1 MSTVESAVRSGSAA
15 GDGVIRLT
23 LPDGKVKEVPR
34 GTTGLAV
41 AESIGPRLAKD
52 ALGVKLSGKV
62 LDLSRPLMESGAFEV
77 VTPKHADALE
87 LYRHSTAHLCA
98 NAVKRLFPG
107 VKIGIGPAIE
117 NGFYYDFDPGRPF
130 TPEDLEKIDAEMRKI
145 VAEDN
150 AVVRK
155 EMSKADA
162 VKLFQGQNDPLKVE
176 IVDGIPEGSLSCY
189 EQKDFIDLCRGPHV
203 PSTGKLGVFKLTH
216 SAGAYWKGDERN
228 PMLQRIYG
236 AVFLTQK
243 DLDEHLARL
252 EAAKARDHR
261 KLGKE
266 LGLFVFHPWA
276 PASPFFLPKGATVYN
291 LLVGFVRD
299 LYVKYGYQEVIT
311 PQIFDVELFKT
322 SGHYQN
328 YHDNMYFT
336 QIDEREFGVKPMNCP
351 GHFLMYASQAYS
363 YRDLPIRFADFGRL
377 HRYEK
382 SGVTQGLTRVR
393 TFAQDDSHIFCSIDQ
408 MAGEMNLF
416 LDFIREVYETFAFR
430 EVKVGLGTRPEKFMG
445 EIENWDKAEK
455 ALSDAFEK
463 RAASLPGWSYFLNEG
478 DGAFY
483 GPKLD
488 FQVTDAIGRAWQL
501 GTLQVDFSNP
511 EQFDLHYTAED
522 GSKKRPVVLHRAI
535 LGSLERFFG
544 ILIEH
549 TGGDFPF
556 WLAPEQVRVV
566 PVSEKFNE
574 YGEEILRR
582 VREAGLRASSDQRN
596 EKLGAKIRNGEME
609 KVPAL
614 LIVGEKEVAAGS
626 VSLRV
631 RHGGE
636 FKDQKIGELLRMM
649 RGAVATRSLSWHA
662 PTEAAAPPSSPSKKI
677 S

>member
-1 MSTVESAVRSGSAA
+1 MSAA
-15 GDGVIRLT
+15 VGSSVIRLT
-23 LPDGKVKEVPR
+23 LPDGSVREVPA
-34 GTTGLAV
+34 GTTGRAV

-62 LDLSRPLMESGAFEV
+62 LDLSRPLSESGTFEV
-77 VTPKHADALE
+77 VTPRHPDALE

-130 TPEDLEKIDAEMRKI
+130 TPDDLEKIEAEMRRI

-150 AVVRK
+150 AVIRR
-155 EMSKADA
+155 EMSKAEA
-162 VKLFQGQNDPLKVE
+162 VKLFQAQDDHLKVE

-189 EQKDFIDLCRGPHV
+189 EQKDFVDLCRGPHV

-216 SAGAYWKGDERN
+216 AAGAYWKGDEKN

-243 DLDEHLARL
+243 ELDEHLARL
-252 EAAKARDHR
+252 EAARARDHR

-291 LLVGFVRD
+291 LLVAFMRD
-299 LYVKYGYQEVIT
+299 LYVKYGYQEVVS

-322 SGHYQN
+322 SGHYEN

-336 QIDEREFGVKPMNCP
+336 EIDEREFAVKPMNCP
-351 GHFLMYASQAYS
+351 GHFLMFASQAWS
-363 YRDLPIRFADFGRL
+363 YRDLPVRYADFGRL

-393 TFAQDDSHIFCSIDQ
+393 TFAQDDSHIFAAIDQ
-408 MAGEMNLF
+408 MAAEMNLF
-416 LDFIREVYETFAFR
+416 LDFIKEVYETFAFK

-445 EIENWDKAEK
+445 EIGNWDKAES
-455 ALSDAFEK
+455 ALKDAFEK
-463 RAASLPGWSYFLNEG
+463 RAATLPGWSYFLNAG

-488 FQVTDAIGRAWQL
+488 FQVTDAIGRPWQL

-511 EQFDLHYTAED
+511 ERFDLHYTAED
-522 GSKKRPVVLHRAI
+522 GSKTRPVVLHRAI

-574 YGEEILRR
+574 YSEEILRR
-582 VREAGLRASSDQRN
+582 VREAGLRASTDQRN
-596 EKLGAKIRNGEME
+596 EKLGAKIRLGEME

-614 LIVGEKEVAAGS
+614 LIVGEKEVAAGT

-636 FKDQKIGELLRMM
+636 FKDQKIEELLRMM
-649 RGAVATRSLSWHA
+649 RGAVATRSLAWHEPAGA
-662 PTEAAAPPSSPSKKI
+662 PSASSPSKKI

>member
-1 MSTVESAVRSGSAA
+1 MSAVAKHEA
-15 GDGVIRLT
+15 DGVIRLT
-23 LPDGKVKEVPR
+23 LPDGTVKEVPF
-34 GTTGLAV
+34 GTTGRAV
-41 AESIGPRLAKD
+41 AASIGPRLAKD
-52 ALGVKLSGKV
+52 ALGVKLSGHV
-62 LDLSRPLMESGAFEV
+62 FDLSRPLTESGAFEV
-77 VTPKHADALE
+77 VTPKHPDALE

-130 TPEDLEKIDAEMRKI
+130 TPEDLEKIEAEMRKI

-150 AVVRK
+150 VVVRK
-155 EMSKADA
+155 EMSKAEA
-162 VKLFQGQNDPLKVE
+162 VRIFEAQDDPLKVE
-176 IVDGIPEGSLSCY
+176 IIAGIPEGSLSCY

-243 DLDEHLARL
+243 ELDEHLLRL
-252 EAAKARDHR
+252 EAARARDHR

-266 LGLFVFHPWA
+266 LGLFVFHPFA

-291 LLVGFVRD
+291 LLLGYMRE

-311 PQIFDVELFKT
+311 PQVFDAELFKI

-328 YHDNMYFT
+328 YHENMYFT
-336 QIDEREFGVKPMNCP
+336 MIDDREFGVKPMNCP
-351 GHFLMYASQAYS
+351 GHCLLYASQAYS
-363 YRDLPIRFADFGRL
+363 YRDLPVRFADFGRL
-377 HRYEK
+377 HRYER

-393 TFAQDDSHIFCSIDQ
+393 TFAQDDAHLFCAIDQ
-408 MAGEMNLF
+408 MAAEMDRF
-416 LDFIREVYETFAFR
+416 LDFIREVYGTFGFT
-430 EVKVGLGTRPEKFMG
+430 EVKVGLGTRPEKYMG
-445 EIENWDKAEK
+445 AIENWDKAEK
-455 ALSDAFEK
+455 ALQQAFDK
-463 RAASLPGWSYFLNEG
+463 RAQDMTGWSYFLNAG

-488 FQVTDAIGRAWQL
+488 FQVTDAIGRPWQL

-511 EQFDLHYTAED
+511 DRFELAYTAED
-522 GSKKRPVVLHRAI
+522 GHKHRPVMLHRAI

-556 WLAPEQVRVV
+556 WLTPEQVRVV
-566 PVSEKFNE
+566 PVSERFNE
-574 YGEEILRR
+574 YSEKILRR
-582 VREAGLRASSDQRN
+582 LGEAGLRATSDRRN
-596 EKLGAKIRNGEME
+596 EKLGAKIRNGELD
-609 KVPAL
+609 KIPAL
-614 LIVGEKEVAAGS
+614 LIVGEKEQVAGT

-636 FKDQKIGELLRMM
+636 FKDQKIEELLRMM
-649 RGAVATRSLSWHA
+649 KNAVNDRSLAWHA
-662 PTEAAAPPSSPSKKI
+662 ASI
-677 S
+677 SQRIET

>member
-1 MSTVESAVRSGSAA
+1 M
-15 GDGVIRLT
+15 
-23 LPDGKVKEVPR
+23 KEVPS
-34 GTTGLAV
+34 GSTGRAV

-52 ALGVKLSGKV
+52 ALAVKLAGEV
-62 LDLSRPLMESGAFEV
+62 LDLSRPLRKSGPFEV
-77 VTPKHADALE
+77 VTPKHPAALE

-130 TPEDLEKIDAEMRKI
+130 TPGDLEKIEAEMRRI

-155 EMSKADA
+155 EMSKAEA
-162 VKLFQGQNDPLKVE
+162 VAIFEAQHDPLKVE
-176 IVDGIPEGSLSCY
+176 IVAGIPEGSLSCY

-261 KLGKE
+261 KLGKD
-266 LGLFVFHPWA
+266 LHLFTFHPWA
-276 PASPFFLPKGATVYN
+276 PASPFFLPKGTTVYN
-291 LLVGFVRD
+291 LLIAWIRE
-299 LYVKYGYQEVIT
+299 LYVKYGYQEILT
-311 PQIFDVELFKT
+311 PQIFDEELFTT
-322 SGHYQN
+322 SGHSGN
-328 YHDNMYFT
+328 YRENMFFV
-336 QIDEREFGVKPMNCP
+336 QADEREFGVKPMNCP
-351 GHFLMYASQAYS
+351 GHCLLFASQAWS
-363 YRDLPIRFADFGRL
+363 YRDLPVRYADFARL

-393 TFAQDDSHIFCSIDQ
+393 SFSQDDAHIFAAPESIDR
-408 MAGEMNLF
+408 EVLDFLRF
-416 LDFIREVYETFAFR
+416 LDEVYSTFEFR
-430 EVKVGLGTRPEKFMG
+430 DVDISLGLRPEKRVG
-445 EIENWDKAEK
+445 ADAVWDRAEK
-455 ALSDAFEK
+455 VLEAALKATGRPYVVS
-463 RAASLPGWSYFLNEG
+463 PG

-483 GPKLD
+483 GPKID
-488 FQVTDAIGRAWQL
+488 FRVNDAIGRPWQL
-501 GTLQVDFSNP
+501 GTFQCDFNLP
-511 EQFDLHYTAED
+511 ELFDLHYTAED
-522 GSKKRPVVLHRAI
+522 GTKQRPVILHRAI
-535 LGSLERFFG
+535 LGSLERFLG

-574 YGEEILRR
+574 YGEKILRKLGAS
-582 VREAGLRASSDQRN
+582 ELRATSDLRS
-596 EKLGAKIRNGEME
+596 EKLGAKIRNGELD

-614 LIVGEKEVAAGS
+614 LIVGEREQAAS
-626 VSLRV
+626 TVSLRV

-636 FKDQKIGELLRMM
+636 FNDLSIEELLRTMKS
-649 RGAVATRSLSWHA
+649 AVDDRSLAWHA
-662 PTEAAAPPSSPSKKI
+662 GAPAKHQRTET
-677 S
+677 

>member
-1 MSTVESAVRSGSAA
+1 MSATIAPVDA
-15 GDGVIRLT
+15 IRLT
-23 LPDGKVKEVPR
+23 LPDGSVREVPR
-34 GTTGLAV
+34 GTTGRAV
-41 AESIGPRLAKD
+41 AASIGPRLAKD
-52 ALGVKLSGKV
+52 ALGVKLSGHV
-62 LDLSRPLMESGAFEV
+62 FDLSRPLTESGAFEV
-77 VTPKHADALE
+77 VTPKHPDALE

-130 TPEDLEKIDAEMRKI
+130 APEDLEKIEAEMRKI

-150 AVVRK
+150 VVVRK
-155 EMSKADA
+155 EMSKAEA
-162 VKLFQGQNDPLKVE
+162 VRIFEAQDDPLKVE
-176 IVDGIPEGSLSCY
+176 IVAGIPEGSLSCY

-243 DLDEHLARL
+243 ELDEHLLRL
-252 EAAKARDHR
+252 EAARARDHR

-266 LGLFVFHPWA
+266 LGLFVFHPFA

-291 LLVGFVRD
+291 LLLGYMRE

-311 PQIFDVELFKT
+311 PQVFDAELFKI

-328 YHDNMYFT
+328 YHENMYFT
-336 QIDEREFGVKPMNCP
+336 MIDDREFGVKPMNCP
-351 GHFLMYASQAYS
+351 GHCLLYASQAYS
-363 YRDLPIRFADFGRL
+363 YRDLPVRFADFGRL
-377 HRYEK
+377 HRYER

-393 TFAQDDSHIFCSIDQ
+393 TFAQDDAHLFCAIDQ
-408 MAGEMNLF
+408 MAAEMDRF
-416 LDFIREVYETFAFR
+416 LDFIREVYGTFGFT
-430 EVKVGLGTRPEKFMG
+430 EVKVGLGTRPEKYMG
-445 EIENWDKAEK
+445 AIENWDKAEK
-455 ALSDAFEK
+455 ALQQAFDK
-463 RAASLPGWSYFLNEG
+463 RAQDMTGWSYFLNAG

-488 FQVTDAIGRAWQL
+488 FQVTDAIGRPWQL

-511 EQFDLHYTAED
+511 DRFELAYTAED
-522 GSKKRPVVLHRAI
+522 GHKHRPVMLHRAI

-556 WLAPEQVRVV
+556 WLTPEQVRVV
-566 PVSEKFNE
+566 PVSERFNE
-574 YGEEILRR
+574 YSEKILRR
-582 VREAGLRASSDQRN
+582 LGEAGLRATSDRRN
-596 EKLGAKIRNGEME
+596 EKLGAKIRNGELD
-609 KVPAL
+609 KIPAL
-614 LIVGEKEVAAGS
+614 LIVGEKEQAAGT

-636 FKDQKIGELLRMM
+636 FKDQKIEELLRMM
-649 RGAVATRSLSWHA
+649 KNAVNDRSLAWHA
-662 PTEAAAPPSSPSKKI
+662 ASI
-677 S
+677 SQRIET

>member
-1 MSTVESAVRSGSAA
+1 MSGVAKHEA
-15 GDGVIRLT
+15 DGVIRLT
-23 LPDGKVKEVPR
+23 LPDGTVKEVPS
-34 GTTGLAV
+34 GITGRAV

-52 ALGVKLSGKV
+52 ALGVKLSGHV
-62 LDLSRPLMESGAFEV
+62 LDLSRPLTESGAFEV

-130 TPEDLEKIDAEMRKI
+130 TPEDLEKIEAEMEKI

-150 AVVRK
+150 VVVRK
-155 EMSKADA
+155 EMSKAEA
-162 VKLFQGQNDPLKVE
+162 VRIFEAQNDPLKVE
-176 IVDGIPEGSLSCY
+176 IVAGIPEGSLSCY

-243 DLDEHLARL
+243 ELDEHLARL
-252 EAAKARDHR
+252 EAARARDHR

-266 LGLFVFHPWA
+266 LGLFVFHPFA

-291 LLVGFVRD
+291 LLLGYMRE

-311 PQIFDVELFKT
+311 PQVFDSELFKI

-328 YHDNMYFT
+328 YKENMYFT
-336 QIDEREFGVKPMNCP
+336 EIDEREFGVKPMNCP
-351 GHFLMYASQAYS
+351 GHCLLYASQAYS
-363 YRDLPIRFADFGRL
+363 YRDLPVRFADFGRL
-377 HRYEK
+377 HRYER

-393 TFAQDDSHIFCSIDQ
+393 TFAQDDAHLFCAIDQ
-408 MAGEMNLF
+408 MPAEMDRF
-416 LDFIREVYETFAFR
+416 LDFIREVYGTFGFT

-445 EIENWDKAEK
+445 QVENWDKAEK
-455 ALSDAFEK
+455 ALQQAFEK
-463 RAASLPGWSYFLNEG
+463 RAAEMPGWAYFLNAG

-488 FQVTDAIGRAWQL
+488 FQVTDAIGRPWQL

-511 EQFDLHYTAED
+511 DRFELTYTAED
-522 GSKKRPVVLHRAI
+522 GHKHRPVMLHRAI

-566 PVSEKFNE
+566 PVSERFNE
-574 YGEEILRR
+574 YGEKILRSLKD
-582 VREAGLRASSDQRN
+582 EGLRSSVDFRN
-596 EKLGAKIRNGEME
+596 EKLGAKIRNGELD

-614 LIVGEKEVAAGS
+614 LIVGEKELLADT

-636 FKDQKIGELLRMM
+636 FKDQNVEELLRMM
-649 RGAVATRSLSWHA
+649 KSAVVNRSLAWHA
-662 PTEAAAPPSSPSKKI
+662 ASIPQRTET
-677 S
+677 

>member
-1 MSTVESAVRSGSAA
+1 MSAVPKDQAPV
-15 GDGVIRLT
+15 DVIRLT
-23 LPDGKVKEVPR
+23 LPDGSVREVPR
-34 GTTGLAV
+34 GTTGRDV
-41 AESIGPRLAKD
+41 AASIGPRLAKD
-52 ALGVKLSGKV
+52 ALGVKLAGQV
-62 LDLSRPLMESGAFEV
+62 LDLSRPLTESGLFEV

-107 VKIGIGPAIE
+107 VKIGIGPPIE

-130 TPEDLEKIDAEMRKI
+130 TPEDLEKIEVEMKKI

-155 EMSKADA
+155 EMSKAEA
-162 VKLFQGQNDPLKVE
+162 VAIFEAQNDPLKVE
-176 IVDGIPEGSLSCY
+176 IVAGIPEGSLSCY

-216 SAGAYWKGDERN
+216 SAGAYWKGDEKN

-243 DLDEHLARL
+243 ELDEHLARL

-266 LGLFVFHPWA
+266 LGLFLFHPWA

-291 LLVGFVRD
+291 LLIAFMRE
-299 LYVKYGYQEVIT
+299 LYVKYGYQEIIT
-311 PQIFDVELFKT
+311 PQIFDEELFRT
-322 SGHYQN
+322 SGHTDAYRE
-328 YHDNMYFT
+328 NMYFMT
-336 QIDEREFGVKPMNCP
+336 IDEREFGVKPMNCP
-351 GHFLMYASQAYS
+351 GHCLLFKLGHYS
-363 YRDLPIRFADFGRL
+363 HRELPVRYADFARL

-393 TFAQDDSHIFCSIDQ
+393 TFSQDDAHIFAAPESIDR
-408 MAGEMNLF
+408 EVLDFLRF
-416 LDFIREVYETFAFR
+416 LDEVYSTFEFR
-430 EVKVGLGTRPEKFMG
+430 DVDISLGLRPEKRVG
-445 EIENWDKAEK
+445 PDEVWDRAEAVLEAAIKATGRPYVV
-455 ALSDAFEK
+455 S
-463 RAASLPGWSYFLNEG
+463 PG

-483 GPKLD
+483 GPKID
-488 FQVTDAIGRAWQL
+488 FHVNDALGRPWQL
-501 GTLQVDFSNP
+501 GTIQCDFNLP
-511 EQFDLHYTAED
+511 ELFDLHYVAED
-522 GSKKRPVVLHRAI
+522 GVKHRPVILHRAI
-535 LGSLERFFG
+535 LGSLERFLG

-574 YGEEILRR
+574 YGEKILRKL
-582 VREAGLRASSDQRN
+582 REAGLRATSDIRN
-596 EKLGAKIRNGEME
+596 EKLGAKIRNGELE

-614 LIVGEKEVAAGS
+614 LIVGKNEQEAGTI
-626 VSLRV
+626 SLRV
-631 RHGGE
+631 RGGDE
-636 FKDQKIGELLRMM
+636 YKDKDIERLIERMKE
-649 RGAVATRSLSWHA
+649 AVAQRSLRWYQRATGSFS
-662 PTEAAAPPSSPSKKI
+662 TL
-677 S
+677 

>member
-1 MSTVESAVRSGSAA
+1 MSLVESAKQGVAAA
-15 GDGVIRLT
+15 GEGGKIRLT
-23 LPDGKVKEVPR
+23 LPDGTVKEVPY
-34 GTTGLAV
+34 GTTGRAV

-52 ALGVKLSGKV
+52 ALGVKLDGNV
-62 LDLSRPLMESGAFEV
+62 LDLSRPLTESGPFEV

-130 TPEDLEKIDAEMRKI
+130 TPEDLEKVEAEMKKI

-155 EMSKADA
+155 EMSKAEA
-162 VKLFQGQNDPLKVE
+162 VKIFEAQNDPLKVE
-176 IVDGIPEGSLSCY
+176 IVAGIPEGSLSCY

-216 SAGAYWKGDERN
+216 SAGAYWKGDEKN

-243 DLDEHLARL
+243 ELDEHLLRL
-252 EAAKARDHR
+252 EAARARDHR

-266 LGLFVFHPWA
+266 LGLFLFHPWA

-291 LLVGFVRD
+291 LLIAFMRE
-299 LYVKYGYQEVIT
+299 LYVKYGYQEIIT
-311 PQIFDVELFKT
+311 PQIFDEELFRT
-322 SGHYQN
+322 SGHTGAYRE
-328 YHDNMYFT
+328 NMYFMT
-336 QIDEREFGVKPMNCP
+336 IDDREVGVKPMNCP
-351 GHFLMYASQAYS
+351 GHCLLYKSGHYS
-363 YRDLPIRFADFGRL
+363 HRDLPVRYADFARL

-393 TFAQDDSHIFCSIDQ
+393 TFSQDDAHIFATPESIDR
-408 MAGEMNLF
+408 EVLDFLRF
-416 LDFIREVYETFAFR
+416 LDEVYSTFEFR
-430 EVKVGLGTRPEKFMG
+430 DVDISLGLRPEKRVG
-445 EIENWDKAEK
+445 PDAIWDRAETVLEAAIKATGRPYVV
-455 ALSDAFEK
+455 S
-463 RAASLPGWSYFLNEG
+463 PG

-483 GPKLD
+483 GPKID
-488 FQVTDAIGRAWQL
+488 FRVNDALGRPWQL
-501 GTLQVDFSNP
+501 GTIQCDFNLP
-511 EQFDLHYTAED
+511 ELFDLHYVAED
-522 GSKKRPVVLHRAI
+522 GVKHRPVILHRAI

-574 YGEEILRR
+574 YGEKILRR
-582 VREAGLRASSDQRN
+582 LIDAGLRATIDVRN
-596 EKLGAKIRNGEME
+596 EKLGAKIRNGELE

-614 LIVGEKEVAAGS
+614 LIVGKNEQEAGT

-631 RHGGE
+631 RGGDE
-636 FKDQKIGELLRMM
+636 YKDKDIERLIERMKE
-649 RGAVATRSLSWHA
+649 AVAQRSLRWYQRATGSFS
-662 PTEAAAPPSSPSKKI
+662 TL
-677 S
+677 

>member
-1 MSTVESAVRSGSAA
+1 MSAVAKHEA
-15 GDGVIRLT
+15 DGVIRLT
-23 LPDGKVKEVPR
+23 LPDGTVKEVPF
-34 GTTGLAV
+34 GTTGRAV
-41 AESIGPRLAKD
+41 AASIGPRLAKD
-52 ALGVKLSGKV
+52 ALGVKLSGHV
-62 LDLSRPLMESGAFEV
+62 FDLSRPLTESGAFEV
-77 VTPKHADALE
+77 VTPKHPDALE

-130 TPEDLEKIDAEMRKI
+130 APEDLEKIEAEMRKI

-150 AVVRK
+150 VVVRK
-155 EMSKADA
+155 EMSKAEA
-162 VKLFQGQNDPLKVE
+162 VRIFEAQDDPLKVE
-176 IVDGIPEGSLSCY
+176 IIAGIPEGSLSCY

-243 DLDEHLARL
+243 ELDEHLLRL
-252 EAAKARDHR
+252 EAARARDHR

-266 LGLFVFHPWA
+266 LGLFVFHPFA

-291 LLVGFVRD
+291 LLLGYMRE

-311 PQIFDVELFKT
+311 PQVFDAELFKI

-328 YHDNMYFT
+328 YHENMYFT
-336 QIDEREFGVKPMNCP
+336 MIDDREFGVKPMNCP
-351 GHFLMYASQAYS
+351 GHCLLYASQAYS
-363 YRDLPIRFADFGRL
+363 YRDLPVRFADFGRL
-377 HRYEK
+377 HRYER

-393 TFAQDDSHIFCSIDQ
+393 TFAQDDAHLFCAIDQ
-408 MAGEMNLF
+408 MAAEMDRF
-416 LDFIREVYETFAFR
+416 LDFIREVYGTFGFT
-430 EVKVGLGTRPEKFMG
+430 EVKVGLGTRPEKYMG
-445 EIENWDKAEK
+445 AIENWDKAEK
-455 ALSDAFEK
+455 ALQQAFDK
-463 RAASLPGWSYFLNEG
+463 RAQDMTGWSYFLNAG

-488 FQVTDAIGRAWQL
+488 FQVTDAIGRPWQL

-511 EQFDLHYTAED
+511 DRFELAYTAED
-522 GSKKRPVVLHRAI
+522 GHKHRPVMLHRAI

-556 WLAPEQVRVV
+556 WLTPEQVRVV
-566 PVSEKFNE
+566 PVSERFNE
-574 YGEEILRR
+574 YSEKILRR
-582 VREAGLRASSDQRN
+582 LGEAGLRATSDRRN
-596 EKLGAKIRNGEME
+596 EKLGAKIRNGELD
-609 KVPAL
+609 KIPAL
-614 LIVGEKEVAAGS
+614 LIVGEKEQAAGT

-636 FKDQKIGELLRMM
+636 FKDQKIEELLRMM
-649 RGAVATRSLSWHA
+649 KNAVNDRSLAWHA
-662 PTEAAAPPSSPSKKI
+662 ASI
-677 S
+677 SQRIET